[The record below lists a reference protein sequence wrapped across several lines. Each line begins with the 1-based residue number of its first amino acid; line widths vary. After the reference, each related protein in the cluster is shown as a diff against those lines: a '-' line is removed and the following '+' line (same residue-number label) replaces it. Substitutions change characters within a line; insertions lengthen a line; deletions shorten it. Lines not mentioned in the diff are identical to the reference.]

1 MLSHRISFI
10 DDVFK
15 QETQRFSLPLRYICA
30 VRTKLVFVPQVWW
43 AADLTTQVYS
53 CYLIVVNISPSSKNF
68 STLNSKLYWRGFF
81 YLFFYHFSIAFY
93 HLFRQHSPIYTYFY
107 LIYTNLCILLTY
119 LQLLMNLFLSA
130 FLFNFLSTFPYGF
143 CDASMFFCYLFNCLE
158 HITTI
163 FCIFF
168 CSVSVRT
175 EGTGFL
181 WRDSNFHL
189 EF

>member
-81 YLFFYHFSIAFY
+81 YLFFYLFYYHFSIAFY

-107 LIYTNLCILLTY
+107 LIYTNLCIYFWLIYSYWWT
-119 LQLLMNLFLSA
+119 
-130 FLFNFLSTFPYGF
+130 
-143 CDASMFFCYLFNCLE
+143 FFCQLFCL
-158 HITTI
+158 I
-163 FCIFF
+163 FCQPFRMVF
-168 CSVSVRT
+168 VM
-175 EGTGFL
+175 
-181 WRDSNFHL
+181 HL
-189 EF
+189 CFSATFSIALNT

>member
-1 MLSHRISFI
+1 MLSQRISFI

-30 VRTKLVFVPQVWW
+30 VRTKLVFVSQVWW

-81 YLFFYHFSIAFY
+81 FLFFYHFSIAFY

-107 LIYTNLCILLTY
+107 LIYTNLCIYFWLIYSYWWT
-119 LQLLMNLFLSA
+119 
-130 FLFNFLSTFPYGF
+130 
-143 CDASMFFCYLFNCLE
+143 FFCQLFCL
-158 HITTI
+158 I
-163 FCIFF
+163 FCQPFRMVF
-168 CSVSVRT
+168 VM
-175 EGTGFL
+175 
-181 WRDSNFHL
+181 HL
-189 EF
+189 CFSATFSIALNT